1 MALHVVARFR
11 PGGAFT
17 LTAFLAKCCSNR
29 SPRPA
34 LAASSL
40 YANKQATD
48 PEMQAMSGMA
58 VANKDTGG
66 QPWRIG
72 IYKTEVPGEAGREP
86 QAS

>member
-1 MALHVVARFR
+1 MALQIVARFR

-40 YANKQATD
+40 YANRQATD
-48 PEMQAMSGMA
+48 PEMQAMTGMA

-72 IYKTEVPGEAGREP
+72 MYKTEAPDQAGLVL
-86 QAS
+86 QAT